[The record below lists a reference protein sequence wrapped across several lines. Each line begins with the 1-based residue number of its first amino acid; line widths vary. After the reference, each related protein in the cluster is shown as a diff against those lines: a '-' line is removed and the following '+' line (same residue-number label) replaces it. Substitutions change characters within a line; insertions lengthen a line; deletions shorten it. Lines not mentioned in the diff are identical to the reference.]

1 MLKNNNEF
9 GFKVFCKKRC
19 YEFPIRETTDISY
32 VEDYEVFQIICNV
45 NKKTARNEIKNE
57 KMNNVKTN
65 NENVKMNNEN
75 VKTNN
80 VNIETVEKKNN
91 NYYTEI
97 VENEN
102 NYYYEKPE
110 ITNTSIKLEKIPM
123 EKFDQLQQQPTS
135 QKYITYFDSI
145 EYDKYLLGKSYFDVK
160 EFDRATF
167 VLEKCKSAK
176 CRFLRIYSKYLAGEK
191 RKEEERKDIM
201 GPLENEKS
209 LNKEVQSL
217 WEEMES
223 WRKEED
229 LDGFLTYLY
238 GLLVKQ
244 KNPHAK
250 DLKDIFIESVCKY
263 QYNWSAWLELGS
275 CITTKDT
282 LEEICLRLPD
292 TFMTKFFRIYVTVE
306 LSGTP
311 KSFKDLVDHDLKEN
325 FANNKFLQT
334 QEAIIAEVIFDEI
347 IKSDPYRVDEM
358 DVYSNILY
366 VMERKIGK
374 LSYLAHM
381 CTYTD
386 KYRSETM
393 CVIEINAKDYR
404 AWCGLGQTYE
414 MLKMP
419 YYALYYYQHS
429 SAIRPSDA
437 RMWTRLAALYEQ
449 TNAPTEATKAYTRSL
464 SCTDIDVNSETQAI
478 VKLASL
484 YASLSTSIISSS
496 SSSFSVNSNK
506 EKAAQFYTKLLERQ
520 DVHQLKI

>member
-1 MLKNNNEF
+1 
-9 GFKVFCKKRC
+9 
-19 YEFPIRETTDISY
+19 
-32 VEDYEVFQIICNV
+32 
-45 NKKTARNEIKNE
+45 
-57 KMNNVKTN
+57 
-65 NENVKMNNEN
+65 
-75 VKTNN
+75 
-80 VNIETVEKKNN
+80 
-91 NYYTEI
+91 
-97 VENEN
+97 
-102 NYYYEKPE
+102 
-110 ITNTSIKLEKIPM
+110 M

-334 QEAIIAEVIFDEI
+334 QEAIMYYNNRDYDRAEVIFDEI

-393 CVIEINAKDYR
+393 CVIAWTLMGHEYMELKNTHAAVISYKR
-404 AWCGLGQTYE
+404 A
-414 MLKMP
+414 MP

-520 DVHQLKI
+520 DM